1 MYMHSHFS
9 ILSTCVQI
17 HVHVHVM
24 YVYMY
29 QSAYPIYLMHYFVLI
44 IFQIAGRLQQTVHGL
59 GDASIQLARDGAI
72 VQSAPDDKV
81 MKRSLMDQARIVTEK
96 VMH

>member
-1 MYMHSHFS
+1 MHSHIS
-9 ILSTCVQI
+9 ILKY
-17 HVHVHVM
+17 M
-24 YVYMY
+24 YMY
-29 QSAYPIYLMHYFVLI
+29 QSAYPMYPIHYFVLI

-96 VMH
+96 VMDWLELLIHVHQ